1 MTHNLLDFIR
11 KPAAI
16 AVALGLAFAP
26 SASFAQ
32 WWGEEGLYEND
43 YYAGGLYED
52 ESWDDDDWFYDGIG
66 ENYGAS
72 YGGYNDAGLY
82 EGEVEEEEEGLYS
95 GYEDYAGYYDD
106 GALEEED
113 DWF

>member
-1 MTHNLLDFIR
+1 MTRDLLDLFR

-26 SASFAQ
+26 NAASAQ
-32 WWGEEGLYEND
+32 WWGEEGLYENER
-43 YYAGGLYED
+43 YATGLYED
-52 ESWDDDDWFYDGIG
+52 ETWDDDDWFYDGIG
-66 ENYGAS
+66 ENYGAG
-72 YGGYNDAGLY
+72 YGGYNEAGLY
-82 EGEVEEEEEGLYS
+82 EGEEGEEGVYG
-95 GYEDYAGYYDD
+95 GYEDASGYYEE